1 MLASLLFPYD
11 DDAKTMVDGWLEE
24 LQVEGCISRYSHGSD
39 SYIQICNWL
48 SHQKI
53 DKPSQSKIPPFDES
67 SRILSNPR
75 EVSLEDQGSRIKDQG
90 KDIPPL
96 APKGATKKTPKVE
109 LDCSPEAE
117 ESLRP
122 VYQAWPTQDPNGGK
136 AHKGP
141 FAAAARAFQKII
153 DSGEATARE
162 LKGCGMLYAKAE
174 LYPDLKQRIMDAW
187 EYRDQAIMHVSTFY
201 GTEKKPYRQL
211 LPLAREAIAHADEKA
226 KQQQPI
232 LLEAM

>member
-67 SRILSNPR
+67 SRILANTRELSSGDQGRDQGPKDR
-75 EVSLEDQGSRIKDQG
+75 EVATATSG
-90 KDIPPL
+90 K
-96 APKGATKKTPKVE
+96 KGKPGKVE

-201 GTEKKPYRQL
+201 GPEKKPYRQL

>member
-67 SRILSNPR
+67 SRILANTRELSSGDQGRDQGPKDR
-75 EVSLEDQGSRIKDQG
+75 EVAIATSKKKPKKE
-90 KDIPPL
+90 PP
-96 APKGATKKTPKVE
+96 AFPDEVKEAARGIAKA
-109 LDCSPEAE
+109 SPE
-117 ESLRP
+117 
-122 VYQAWPTQDPNGGK
+122 TDPQG
-136 AHKGP
+136 
-141 FAAAARAFQKII
+141 RAIKINPAI
-153 DSGEATARE
+153 LLERLSTCFKENDWLT
-162 LKGCGMLYAKAE
+162 
-174 LYPDLKQRIMDAW
+174 PDLAIGAW
-187 EYRDQAIMHVSTFY
+187 TEYLRTSPEWVKASHYFFGREQDQKGGAHWY
-201 GTEKKPYRQL
+201 AY
-211 LPLAREAIAHADEKA
+211 AHALWNRQARA

-232 LLEAM
+232 LLEA